1 MKSLVNYWL
10 CITNEKNW
18 EIIRKRNVWGV
29 PKRSRGIIQKVK
41 TGDLLVFYVAPKR
54 VAGVFKTVSE
64 PYVDEEV
71 IFSADGFSGNERFS
85 YRVRLEPVVLA
96 KEYVDFSSL
105 IPRLSFIVNKKRW
118 SGYLRRAMVQI
129 PKEDYDL
136 LYGQLLKKVD

>member
-1 MKSLVNYWL
+1 VKSLVNYWL

-18 EIIRKRNVWGV
+18 EIIRKRNVWIV

-41 TGDLLVFYVAPKR
+41 TGDLLAFYVAPKK

>member
-1 MKSLVNYWL
+1 LVNYWL
-10 CITNEKNW
+10 CITSEKNW

-29 PKRSRGIIQKVK
+29 PKRSWAIIQKVK
-41 TGDLLVFYVAPKR
+41 IGDLLVFYVAPKR
-54 VAGVFKTVSE
+54 VGGIFKAVSE
-64 PYVDEEV
+64 PYVDEEA
-71 IFSADGFSGNERFS
+71 IFSSEGFRDDERFS

-105 IPRLSFIVNKKRW
+105 IPRLGFIVNKKRW

-136 LYGQLLKKVD
+136 LYEQLLKKTN

>member
-41 TGDLLVFYVAPKR
+41 TGDLLVFYVAPKK

-105 IPRLSFIVNKKRW
+105 IPRLSFVVNKKRW
-118 SGYLRRAMVQI
+118 SGY
-129 PKEDYDL
+129 
-136 LYGQLLKKVD
+136 